1 MWSGQAAYPL
11 EVAAMEEVLR
21 ASSRLASG
29 AGATVKAL
37 RVRARQVNRG
47 RGETIVWCSA
57 GRRGV

>member
-1 MWSGQAAYPL
+1 
-11 EVAAMEEVLR
+11 MEEVLR